1 MKILIILLLLIP
13 SLIWGLT
20 FKDGKQVE
28 EAVKYTNSIKSQ
40 KEGART
46 NQEYSDDNFRL
57 IKNLLNDENPN
68 IKIKR
73 YTVLGAKMESSLKSW
88 NNHGKHNGTIEVMDR
103 KDLAFNGSNFFHIT
117 ASFDQCDDSII
128 LEYGKSQCDS
138 ERIRNE
144 YNSSS
149 NDANFKFNETMWLQF
164 AFKPANNI
172 ILDNPLYRK
181 LFFITQCAEDG
192 AGYKSFALH
201 IRDNLFFAKA
211 KLFIDGKGLE
221 LTDFPLMLFDQDK
234 INKNYGYNEWIKVRL
249 WLSLNKGFQIWINDE
264 LKAEYSGKIRGNE
277 TDKECIFKQGLYVN
291 ASGYKNDPT
300 RDNIAIWFDQSA
312 IAKSEKELDRLL
324 SKDK

>member
-1 MKILIILLLLIP
+1 MKLIISLLLIIP
-13 SLIWGLT
+13 SLSWGLT

-28 EAVKYTNSIKSQ
+28 DAVKFTNSPNDKKDGS
-40 KEGART
+40 RSD
-46 NQEYSDDNFRL
+46 QEYSADNYQL
-57 IKNLLNDENPN
+57 IRNLLNDENPN

-88 NNHGKHNGTIEVMDR
+88 NNHGKHYGTIEVMDR

-201 IRDNLFFAKA
+201 IRDNVFFAKA
-211 KLFIDGKGLE
+211 KLLIENKGLE
-221 LTDFPLMLFDQDK
+221 LTDFPLMVFDQNK
-234 INKNYGYNEWIKVRL
+234 INKNYGYDEWIKVRL
-249 WLSLNKGFQIWINDE
+249 WLSLNKGFQIWVNDE

-277 TDKECIFKQGLYVN
+277 NDKECIFKQGLYVN

-300 RDNIAIWFDQSA
+300 RNDIAIWFDQSA
-312 IAKSEKELDRLL
+312 IAKSEKQLDMLL
-324 SKDK
+324 LKDK